1 MKSHGLWAGIVGS
14 AVSLCCAGTAVLLSF
29 LAGLGLGF
37 LINDVILFPV
47 LFLSFGVVLYSLH
60 TNKKDH
66 GKQSLFNIALSS
78 MGLIIAGIFYLPI
91 IWLGILGLISTTVWD
106 YTLCRRCIK
115 HGKGTS

>member
-1 MKSHGLWAGIVGS
+1 MKSQGLWAGMVGS

-29 LAGLGLGF
+29 LSGLGLGF

-66 GKQSLFNIALSS
+66 GKQKPFYVALGS
-78 MGLIIAGIFYLPI
+78 MVLILMGIFYPLI
-91 IWLGILGLISTTVWD
+91 IWLGIIGLISTTVWD
-106 YTLCRRCIK
+106 YKLGKRCIK
-115 HGKGTS
+115 NGKGTR